1 MGNCDMVM
9 ALGGGLLLP
18 VPENV
23 GAFGRSS
30 IDDAVPLWRWGG
42 GADGQQLSF
51 CPQISSS
58 MH

>member
-9 ALGGGLLLP
+9 ALGGGGLLLP

-23 GAFGRSS
+23 GAFGQSS
-30 IDDAVPLWRWGG
+30 IDGAVPLWRWGG

-51 CPQISSS
+51 
-58 MH
+58 